1 MDVELF
7 TTNASYVKD
16 GSIGASFGRGTFAFT
31 VVEDARTKKEQTKAA
46 PLQTEK
52 VAEATP
58 SAAKSVTTAGGASVK
73 TAPVEAEGGAT
84 SVKSGQP
91 VQSS

>member
-16 GSIGASFGRGTFAFT
+16 GSIGASFGRGIFSLT
-31 VVEDARTKKEQTKAA
+31 VTEDARTKKEQT
-46 PLQTEK
+46 LSQTFTS
-52 VAEATP
+52 VGGTGTP
-58 SAAKSVTTAGGASVK
+58 VTTKETPVSSASASGKGADGGGA
-73 TAPVEAEGGAT
+73 A

-91 VQSS
+91 PVVE